1 MTTNPH
7 DHHNQ
12 GQEDRSDGQP
22 YEEPHSFVREV
33 GASIPIVG
41 GLFGDYDQIVEDNQ
55 AYRAGWQNAKNQE

>member
-1 MTTNPH
+1 
-7 DHHNQ
+7 
-12 GQEDRSDGQP
+12 
-22 YEEPHSFVREV
+22 VREV